1 MPDDIPKL
9 YEPQKYEGRVYE
21 KWLAADAFAA
31 VPDERRNRY
40 VIMMPLPN
48 VTGALHMGHAM
59 DNVMQD
65 LLIRWHRM
73 MGDNTLWMAGT
84 DHASIGTQA
93 VVEKRLFEL
102 EGKTRFD
109 IGRDGL
115 VAKIQ
120 AWKDEYRARII
131 RQQQRMGCSCD
142 WKRQRFTMDAVCT
155 RAVREAFFRFFRDGL
170 IYRGNRLV
178 NWDCQLQ
185 TAVSDDEIVYEKV
198 QSHFWHIKYPILDP
212 KPGEP
217 DFVTVA
223 TTRPETMLGDTAVA
237 VHPDPGGNLDLQ
249 IKNLEKKKASSS
261 KKEVENID
269 KTIAELES
277 KRGKELPRLTQLK
290 AMAQDG
296 RRVMLP
302 LLEKPIPLVL
312 DAWADPALGSGCV
325 KITPGHD
332 PNDYDVWTR
341 HRDEIGIV
349 NILNPDGSLNA
360 NAGPYAGL
368 DRFEARKKVV
378 ADLDARGL
386 IEKVEDREIEI
397 GHSDRSKTP
406 IEPYLSKQWFVR
418 MGDIPGGLVC
428 GARTSNE
435 FRYPR
440 GLASLCIDAIEPD
453 FQTPAGKRLTF
464 APDHVRYGGTY
475 RSWLAEKRDWCISRQ
490 LWWGHRIPIWHAE
503 FPGAEMAGV
512 IAGLPQAGG
521 EDLSYFISDDEGF
534 RIDRDG
540 VGALNPGARYSLLV
554 CLRAEK
560 VEGKYAKALE
570 AAGLAQDPDVL
581 DTWFSSALWPMSTL
595 GWPDPATAPLDP
607 GDRPLG
613 AAEGGEDC
621 VSYYYPGSCR
631 VTARDIITLWVAR
644 MMVMGLYLLGDV
656 PFTDSFIHA
665 NIQDGKGER
674 MSKSK
679 GNGIDP
685 EDIIEKYGADAM
697 RYVLC
702 EMQTGTQDIR
712 LPVQAISP
720 YTGELVDLAT
730 AEHGRTIFT
739 YICPGSG
746 KEFDVLGTMPDLPMA
761 KIISERFEVGRAFCT
776 KLWNAARFTLMSL
789 GEHPFEPVD
798 PRRLA
803 PEDRWILSRLS
814 RAISR
819 VTEEL
824 RAYNPS
830 AALGAAR
837 DVFWGDLCDWYLEMI
852 KPRLKDRLA
861 APAARTIVALALDQ
875 ILRLF
880 HPFVPFITE
889 ILWERLNAQWPVRG
903 FDGPQPGTEFLISA
917 AWPSSRPDW
926 ENEALESEFALV
938 QNVIRAVREARSLHN
953 IPPGRKLEA
962 RIKAGGRST
971 EIIRRM
977 ESLVLHLANLSA
989 LDAGADVERSATA
1002 VVQVVGDV
1010 EIYLAGLIDPAKERE
1025 RLSAKRVKLL
1035 EDAAKTEARL
1045 SNQDFVKRA
1054 PADVVDKERKK
1065 LEELRAQIALLEA
1078 NLRPLQN

>member
-1 MPDDIPKL
+1 MTDEMSKL
-9 YEPQKYEGRVYE
+9 YEPLKYEGRVYE

-31 VPDERRNRY
+31 VPDERENRY

-65 LLIRWHRM
+65 LLSRWHRM
-73 MGDNTLWMAGT
+73 LGDNTLWMAGT

-93 VVEKRLFEL
+93 VVEKRLYEL

-109 IGRDGL
+109 IGREGL

-142 WKRQRFTMDAVCT
+142 WDRQRFTMDAVCT

-185 TAVSDDEIVYEKV
+185 TAVSDDEINHEKV
-198 QSHFWHIKYPILDP
+198 QGHFWHIKYPILDP

-249 IKNLEKKKASSS
+249 IKNLEKKKAAAS
-261 KKEVENID
+261 KKESEDID

-277 KRGKELPRLTQLK
+277 RQGRELPQLLK
-290 AMAQDG
+290 LEAMARDG
-296 RRVMLP
+296 RRVLLP
-302 LLEKPIPLVL
+302 LLEKSIPLIL

-325 KITPGHD
+325 KITPSHD

-428 GARTSNE
+428 GAGTPNE
-435 FRYPR
+435 FRYPS
-440 GLASLCIDAIEPD
+440 GLASLCIAAIEPE
-453 FQTPAGKRLTF
+453 FQTPTGRRLTF
-464 APDHVRYGGTY
+464 APDHARYGGTY

-512 IAGLPQAGG
+512 IAALPQPDD
-521 EDLSYFISDDEGF
+521 EDLSFFISDDEGL
-534 RIDRDG
+534 RIGREG
-540 VGALNPGARYSLLV
+540 IGALNPRARYSLLV
-554 CLRAEK
+554 CLRDEK
-560 VEGKYAKALE
+560 AEGKYAKALE

-595 GWPDPATAPLDP
+595 GWPDPATAALDP
-607 GDRPLG
+607 GQRPLG
-613 AAEGGEDC
+613 AAEGRKDC
-621 VSYYYPGSCR
+621 LSYYYPGSCL

-720 YTGELVDLAT
+720 YTGELVDLA
-730 AEHGRTIFT
+730 AAKHGRTIFT

-761 KIISERFEVGRAFCT
+761 KIISERFEIGRAFCT
-776 KLWNAARFTLMSL
+776 KLWNAARFTLISL

-814 RAISR
+814 RAIAR

-837 DVFWGDLCDWYLEMI
+837 DFFWGDLCDWYLEMI
-852 KPRLKDRLA
+852 KPRLKDRDA
-861 APAARTIVALALDQ
+861 GPAARTIVALALDQ

-889 ILWERLNAQWPVRG
+889 VLWDRLNAQGPVRG
-903 FDGPQPGTEFLISA
+903 LDKPQPGSELLISA
-917 AWPSSRPDW
+917 AWPEPRPDW
-926 ENEALESEFALV
+926 ENEALESEFTLV
-938 QNVIRAVREARSLHN
+938 QSVIRAFREARSLHN
-953 IPPGRKLEA
+953 IAPGRKLEA

-971 EIIRRM
+971 AIIRRM

-989 LDAGADVERSATA
+989 LEVGTDVVRPATA
-1002 VVQVVGDV
+1002 VSQVVGDI

-1025 RLSAKRVKLL
+1025 RLAAKRVKLL
-1035 EDAAKTEARL
+1035 EDAARTESRL

-1054 PADVVDKERKK
+1054 PADVVEKERKK
-1065 LEELRAQIALLEA
+1065 LDELQAQIALLET
-1078 NLRPLQN
+1078 NLLAL